1 MWSRAR
7 AAGVLG
13 GVLGALVVAG
23 NASAAIQASF
33 SCSPR
38 CSVSTGTTVKFT
50 STSTSSSPLRNY
62 QWDLDGDGLYGPA
75 DTPDEPYGPGAS
87 SAQRGFF
94 SPATYTVGLLVSN
107 RDGETSATTRSVTA
121 TGPVVNQPPSAAID
135 LDCEDA
141 GSFGCPGQVVHEG
154 KPRTF
159 DASPSTDPDG
169 TIVKYEWDFDANGTY
184 EVNTGTFPKATHTY
198 PDAGA
203 ATVRLRVTDNAG
215 AQDVLGAGLIVKA
228 GCRSEIVFKR
238 LRATSP
244 CFKLIKKKGGG
255 FTSASYRS
263 SDPIKVNGIT
273 IVPKSGKRVEIVGLL
288 ATNGSGLVSASV
300 KSTGARAYTRVN
312 GQKVKLQ
319 DGKINWAIG
328 GGGKQ
333 LKGLKLSKFNG
344 LKVTKLTG
352 PVELSKDKKS
362 SRIEFFIAMPGG
374 MGGATSD
381 KPAVLTPGKGA
392 NAAAGKFSFEVANG
406 AIGPI
411 GLEKLTVS
419 YDGDGLWEIAGKVA
433 LPEPIPYNVSAG
445 LGIQDGKFQYGEAE
459 VDNLNVGPLGPGIFL
474 QRIKFRIEV
483 KPNPKKPQTSKCV
496 PKIGIEK
503 FNMDTRVWHKVG
515 YHVHPAQILEIDHG
529 VPDFALCGE
538 VGLSAGP
545 QILGAAAI
553 RLDAG
558 LGFATYPDRP
568 TVLRAFGKVFLV
580 EIPLA
585 QATFEVHGNGYTKM
599 RAEFNAGIDD
609 IAHIEGFMKFEML
622 APKFNAEAFIEAC
635 IDVVDLC
642 AGARGLISS
651 KGVAICLRLP
661 FDWEPGIGY
670 KWGGSLKLY
679 WSGCSV
685 GPYKEQINASA
696 SGKRRARA
704 AGAVHTFTVPK
715 GLPGTAVTVA
725 GRGAPP
731 KVTLLGPKG
740 ERYTTPAGNKAVKAP
755 GYWLI
760 KDVRNNTT
768 SIAIFKPTPGRWRM
782 VVDDDSVPVTSIQKA
797 DGLKKPRIKV
807 RLTGR
812 GHRRVLRYRVA
823 PRKGQ
828 VVTFVEEGPSAGR
841 RIGVAKKSLGRI
853 RFRPAD
859 GRTERRAIYAVV
871 EQDGFVRDRIRV
883 ARFRAPR
890 AFRPSKPKGLR
901 LRRRGSALLVRWR
914 APVGARRYEIK
925 VALSNG
931 RRLVF
936 LTRRRSLRVRRVGR
950 TLRAAV
956 SVRGLSSTGVEGRTA
971 RAKVTSARK
980 P

>member
-1 MWSRAR
+1 MKR
-7 AAGVLG
+7 AAT
-13 GVLGALVVAG
+13 VVALIACG
-23 NASAAIQASF
+23 LLAAPASAAIQASF
-33 SCSPR
+33 TCSPR
-38 CSVSTGTTVKFT
+38 CSVATGTTVKFT

-62 QWDLDGDGLYGPA
+62 EWDVDGDGLYGAA
-75 DTPDEPYGPGAS
+75 DTPDEPYGPNAS
-87 SAQRGFF
+87 STQRGFF
-94 SPATYTVGLLVSN
+94 SPGTYTIGLRVSN
-107 RDGETSATTRSVTA
+107 RGGETSTA
-121 TGPVVNQPPSAAID
+121 TKPVTVTGAAVNQAPNAAID
-135 LDCEDA
+135 LDCEDD
-141 GSFGCPGQVVHEG
+141 SFILCPGQVVHEG

-159 DASPSTDPDG
+159 DASPSSDPDG
-169 TIVKYEWDFDANGTY
+169 SIVKYEWDFDANGTY
-184 EVNTGTFPKATHTY
+184 EVDTGPIPKATHTY

-203 ATVRLRVTDNAG
+203 ATVRLRVTDNSG
-215 AQDVLGAGLIVKA
+215 AQDIVGAGLLVKA
-228 GCRSEIVFKR
+228 DCHTSVTFKR

-244 CFKLIKKKGGG
+244 CFTRKVKKAGGIK
-255 FTSASYRS
+255 SVYWRS
-263 SDPIKVNGIT
+263 TVPIKVNGIT
-273 IVPKSGKRVEIVGLL
+273 VVPKSTKRVEVASILRTKDD
-288 ATNGSGLVSASV
+288 APITASV
-300 KSTGARAYTRVN
+300 LSTGARAYTKVS
-312 GQKVKLQ
+312 GKKVKLQ
-319 DGKINWAIG
+319 DGKIEWHVVG
-328 GGGKQ
+328 PGKE
-333 LKGLKLSKFNG
+333 LKGLKLKSFNG
-344 LKVTKLTG
+344 LKVTKLSG

-392 NAAAGKFSFEVANG
+392 SAAAGKFSFEVSQG

-411 GLEKLTVS
+411 GLESLKVS

-433 LPEPIPYNVSAG
+433 LPPPIPYDVSAG
-445 LGIQDGKFQYGEAE
+445 LGIQDGKFQYGQAE

-483 KPNPKKPQTSKCV
+483 KPKNPGCV
-496 PKIGIEK
+496 PKIGVEK
-503 FNMDTRVWHKVG
+503 INVDSQYLHQLGVH
-515 YHVHPAQILEIDHG
+515 YHPPPIFEIDHG

-568 TVLRAFGKVFLV
+568 SVLRAFGKVYLV

-585 QATFEVHGNGYTKM
+585 QARFEVHGNGYTKM

-609 IAHIEGFMKFEML
+609 VAHIEGFMKFEML
-622 APKFNAEAFIEAC
+622 APKFNAEAFVEAC

-670 KWGGSLKLY
+670 KWGGSLKIY

-685 GPYKEQINASA
+685 GPYKEQISASA

-704 AGAVHTFTVPK
+704 AGAVHTLTIPK

-731 KVTLLGPKG
+731 KVTLLGPNG
-740 ERYTTPAGNKAVKAP
+740 ERYTTPAGNKAVKAA

-768 SIAIFKPTPGRWRM
+768 SIAIFKPSPGRWRM

-797 DGLKKPRIKV
+797 DGLKKPRIKAS
-807 RLTGR
+807 LTGR
-812 GHRRVLRYRVA
+812 GHRRTLRYKVA
-823 PRKGQ
+823 RRKGQ
-828 VVTFVEEGPSAGR
+828 VVTFIEEGPSAGR
-841 RIGVAKKSLGRI
+841 RIGVAKKSSGRI

-859 GRTERRAIYAVV
+859 GRAERRAIYALV
-871 EQDGFVRDRIRV
+871 EQDGFVRDRIRLV
-883 ARFRAPR
+883 GFRAPK
-890 AFRPSKPKGLR
+890 AFRPPKPKRLR
-901 LRRRGSALLVRWR
+901 VRRRGTTLLAGWR
-914 APVGARRYEIK
+914 RPAGARRFEVRVK
-925 VALSNG
+925 LASG
-931 RRLVF
+931 RRLLF
-936 LTRRRSLRVRRVGR
+936 LTRRAGLRARRIRGSLRG
-950 TLRAAV
+950 TV
-956 SVRGLSSTGVEGRTA
+956 SVRGISSAGVKGKAA
-971 RAKVTSARK
+971 RARIKRRGR
-980 P
+980 